1 MENPISKSI
10 LFLLC
15 VLTLFQLAY
24 SLDIVQQSCKLAA
37 QTDPYVNYK
46 LCVQSLKANPNY
58 SKDAN
63 FKDLVMIS
71 INQAM
76 GNATEIGSEISDLL
90 KGSSEKWGKY
100 SLNCLKSCLEIYS
113 EAVSDLEK
121 ALGALKM
128 EDYGTANTGLSA
140 AMDAPMS
147 CEDGY
152 KEKDGEVSPL
162 TEINDGFF
170 QLIAISLA
178 FINMCK

>member
-1 MENPISKSI
+1 MKDLTTKSI

-15 VLTLFQLAY
+15 VPTLFQLAY
-24 SLDIVQQSCKLAA
+24 CLDIVQHSCKLAA
-37 QTDPYVNYK
+37 KTDPYVDYK
-46 LCVQSLKANPNY
+46 LCVQILKANPN

-71 INQAM
+71 INQSKA
-76 GNATEIGSEISDLL
+76 NATEIRSEISQLI
-90 KGSSEKWGKY
+90 KGTNEKWGKY
-100 SLNCLKSCLEIYS
+100 SLNCLKSCLELYS
-113 EAVSDLEK
+113 EAVSDLKK
-121 ALGALKM
+121 ALRALEM
-128 EDYGTANTGLSA
+128 EDYETTNTEVSA
-140 AMDAPMS
+140 AMDAPVS

-178 FINMCK
+178 FVNMCK